1 MTTGFVELVGRSG
14 TGCCKCC
21 IATRRS
27 ARLSTVNPKQLRVP
41 DPQDDMG
48 IESLKTV
55 VMTCEGF
62 YGADQQF
69 G

>member
-1 MTTGFVELVGRSG
+1 MDNCPKAA
-14 TGCCKCC
+14 CCKCC

-27 ARLSTVNPKQLRVP
+27 ARLSTVNPKQLRAP

-48 IESLKTV
+48 IESLKTG